1 MEIFMVLIYIPLVS
15 SESEHLKCLYILIIF
30 YCPAALFDHF
40 SVLENSTY
48 FYEPDILKILTLNL
62 SLAASNFSVYLLL
75 IFMYLTKSNLILS
88 FKGKFSIAIQYSLH
102 FLDNLLHSPSV

>member
-48 FYEPDILKILTLNL
+48 FYELDILKILTLNL
-62 SLAASNFSVYLLL
+62 SLAASNFSVYL
-75 IFMYLTKSNLILS
+75 FMYLTKSNLILS